1 MASLE
6 RTAYPVLS
14 RSYSRAEL
22 QREFSFSEE
31 EVTWVKSR
39 SNAAFRLNLAVLF
52 KTFQVLR
59 YFPEI
64 AEVPEP
70 VVDFIRTQIGL
81 RSKVALSPYKWM
93 QLYRHMSAVREKL
106 GVRPFYGSDG
116 QDIASTHAQLMAPLL
131 EQRADIINAIIDE
144 LLRQNYELPAYS
156 TLNDLAEAA
165 RAEAQEK
172 IFNLVVARAPIK
184 VIYKLRDLLDTDFGR
199 RQSDL
204 NTLKQAPKKPSRK
217 HLEVLIDHLAWLES
231 FGKLDAIFDGIVDT
245 KIRHFAAQA
254 AASDVSELKD
264 CSLPKRYTLMLALIY
279 RMRVRTRD
287 HLAEM
292 FIRRISTI
300 HKRAKEELEQ
310 IQARQR
316 QKLEQL
322 AATLDGV
329 VQILVQEP
337 DDQEAGSLIGDVSRN
352 PRNFRHPSWVG
363 STLVSPATFWRIELG
378 HPSLDGHRSTMFNGS
393 LTGPSFC
400 GGYSIHK
407 SSRFLKFQSVGS
419 SGPVILSLQLVA
431 ARSMVCIGIGSLE
444 RSEKNTR
451 TLGVSS
457 DSIPGSTTTARR

>member
-199 RQSDL
+199 RQSDF

-217 HLEVLIDHLAWLES
+217 HLEVLIDHLARLQ
-231 FGKLDAIFDGIVDT
+231 
-245 KIRHFAAQA
+245 QA
-254 AASDVSELKD
+254 N
-264 CSLPKRYTLMLALIY
+264 
-279 RMRVRTRD
+279 
-287 HLAEM
+287 H
-292 FIRRISTI
+292 
-300 HKRAKEELEQ
+300 
-310 IQARQR
+310 
-316 QKLEQL
+316 
-322 AATLDGV
+322 
-329 VQILVQEP
+329 
-337 DDQEAGSLIGDVSRN
+337 DQEARLQDRDGQIRSLEDKHEHARDALEHYRQASKEQREQEQ
-352 PRNFRHPSWVG
+352 RRHESQVQQLQLELRQLQQ
-363 STLVSPATFWRIELG
+363 TLIVKQDELTHLNRDNARLLAEARQQQKDQHAQQKLLTQKAQALEVAQNTLTSIERTNEALEQRCHALQDEVTRLGEASSIQAQQTQSLQERLAKATAQLKLLG
-378 HPSLDGHRSTMFNGS
+378 QAPPT
-393 LTGPSFC
+393 
-400 GGYSIHK
+400 
-407 SSRFLKFQSVGS
+407 S
-419 SGPVILSLQLVA
+419 SGGA
-431 ARSMVCIGIGSLE
+431 
-444 RSEKNTR
+444 
-451 TLGVSS
+451 SS
-457 DSIPGSTTTARR
+457 S